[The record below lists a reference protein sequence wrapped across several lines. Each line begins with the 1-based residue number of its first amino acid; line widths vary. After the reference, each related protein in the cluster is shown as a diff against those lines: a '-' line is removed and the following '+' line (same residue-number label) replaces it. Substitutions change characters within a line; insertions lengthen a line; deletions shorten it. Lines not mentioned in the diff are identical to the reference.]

1 MKDRGRHKKKKN
13 VVGAAKTE
21 RFTGIYRE
29 EMRTEKKQY
38 IRLFVKY
45 SLTMSGNND
54 NIIYINF

>member
-13 VVGAAKTE
+13 VVRAAKSE